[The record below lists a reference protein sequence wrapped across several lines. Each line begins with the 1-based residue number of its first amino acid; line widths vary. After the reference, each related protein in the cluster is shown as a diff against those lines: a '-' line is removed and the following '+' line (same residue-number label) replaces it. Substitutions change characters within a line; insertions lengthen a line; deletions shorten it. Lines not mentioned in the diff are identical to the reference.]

1 MPGIRIIYNTY
12 FIRKTFGNIGAHAIL
27 LIPDLGVSYE
37 IFRPLIGKL
46 EDRFYVIAV
55 QVDVTDNKL
64 KNWQE
69 F

>member
-46 EDRFYVIAV
+46 EAGFTSLRFKSMSQII
-55 QVDVTDNKL
+55 N
-64 KNWQE
+64 
-69 F
+69 

>member
-1 MPGIRIIYNTY
+1 MIPG
-12 FIRKTFGNIGAHAIL
+12 
-27 LIPDLGVSYE
+27 LGVSYE

-46 EDRFYVIAV
+46 EDRFYFIAV